1 MRGRTWWTLVLPRS
15 RRNTTARLALLVVL
29 LLVAYPSLAQAYVDF
44 GLGSYAFQILLAWA
58 LGLAFALRAFW
69 TRIVAFLRK
78 FFGR

>member
-1 MRGRTWWTLVLPRS
+1 MMDFRS
-15 RRNTTARLALLVVL
+15 RGKATPGLALAVL
-29 LLVAYPSLAQAYVDF
+29 FAVVAYPSPAHAYVDF

-58 LGLAFALRAFW
+58 LALAFALRTFW